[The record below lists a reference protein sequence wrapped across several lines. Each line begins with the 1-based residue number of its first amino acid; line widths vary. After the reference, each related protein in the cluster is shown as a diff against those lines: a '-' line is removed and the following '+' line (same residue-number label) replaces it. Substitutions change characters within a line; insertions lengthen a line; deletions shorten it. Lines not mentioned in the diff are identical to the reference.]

1 MQMLKELRS
10 TLRNEYH
17 CVFDNEIR
25 YLTIRNG
32 MQNVI
37 KTMKVWNNTR
47 KGSQWWYENFQSK
60 TLIHFSYIGIEN
72 VELYEEESTLQWL

>member
-47 KGSQWWYENFQSK
+47 
-60 TLIHFSYIGIEN
+60 
-72 VELYEEESTLQWL
+72 